1 MVEVKTFIG
10 TEPDGD
16 LDNQINDFLS
26 VTMAQI
32 VDVKFSAFCADGYV
46 GTAAMLVFDR
56 TSGADYGKL
65 KR

>member
-16 LDNQINDFLS
+16 LDSQINDFLDE
-26 VTMAQI
+26 TWAKI
-32 VDVKFSAFCADGYV
+32 VDIKFSAFCADGYV
-46 GTAAMLVFDR
+46 GTAALVIFDR
-56 TSGADYGKL
+56 AAGAAYGKP